1 MKKGKIVILGAL
13 LFSSFALFS
22 CKGNNSSSSSSSTI
36 SSSVTSTSNSIVES
50 SSSSSINS
58 SISENLNNPIYSI
71 KITSLSGKPLEG
83 IKVGIYDGNTLVKEN
98 ITDEKGVISLRLED
112 KNYDVKLSE
121 IPNGYFLDKDFD
133 LVKGTYEYEVKL
145 SSSVIED
152 VAPNG
157 TLYQIGDLVY
167 DFTVKTSDG
176 ETFTLSDAINDYDAV
191 MINFWYRT
199 CYWCN
204 EEFPFME
211 EAYQDYKDDIG
222 FIALSHMDTNAAIDD
237 FKYDNELSF
246 PMANDTTQYGLFGVT
261 GCPTTVIIDRYG
273 LLAFVETGAITSKEG
288 FTEVFDKYIGEN
300 YVPSMG
306 YGENAGGE
314 GGGEDIDRTPK
325 YEMPSSSEIESIVN
339 GEGFSATYRENE
351 EETNPQF
358 AWPWIISEDGKSI
371 KASNSKV
378 DLTSATI
385 MFDVVIPEGKALAF
399 DYLSSSEKD
408 YDRLFV
414 IIDGSIIHEISGV
427 EKEWK
432 TCFAYIS
439 EETRSYEIALCY
451 LKDEEGFSGDDTVY
465 VNNIRLVSNSEIN
478 VPTYIHRQASNGL
491 IENNH
496 NYERYVTTVYNEED
510 GYYHVNSK
518 TGPILLAEVIYS
530 TNWSDELT
538 PFNLASNDAVT
549 INGVNYK
556 KIISDYASYSSN
568 STVGLTSVTQELKDA
583 LVAITNYYG
592 DPNNENE
599 WLEVCSY
606 YNAYGT
612 NGVELSDPIK
622 GLANFN
628 AYEAKLGDQN
638 FATFDRPI
646 LPRGLKFKFTVEE
659 AGVYKMNSVGDL
671 ETLCW
676 IFGENNEMLAES
688 NVYARKFR
696 NPDIDVANF
705 EIFYYFEPGTNY
717 YITPAFYDYLYFG
730 TLQFNLEYVGPTYEL
745 LTLASPGY
753 WTTTEDEEGNMT
765 DELISPGINYVLDK
779 TDGYYHELR
788 DDGSI
793 GSIIYCDFTSI
804 PNIASDSYSLE
815 QLIEIQ
821 TTNGTIKYFDFTE
834 FGGKDYTA
842 QMRLYSNK
850 NKIKEGELK
859 GCVPVDE
866 TLKEI
871 LEEFMDIYAGF
882 EGVEHQWLKT
892 CYYYQYFGPSIA

>member
-1 MKKGKIVILGAL
+1 MKKGRILMLGTL
-13 LFSSFALFS
+13 LLSSFTMIS
-22 CKGNNSSSSSSSTI
+22 CKGNDSSSN
-36 SSSVTSTSNSIVES
+36 SVTS
-50 SSSSSINS
+50 S
-58 SISENLNNPIYSI
+58 SISENLNNPEYSI
-71 KITSLSGKPLEG
+71 KVTSLSGKPLVGVKVEIYEG
-83 IKVGIYDGNTLVKEN
+83 TSLVDEVE
-98 ITDEKGVISLRLED
+98 TDDSGFVKTRLED
-112 KNYDVKLSE
+112 KDYSVEFKNL
-121 IPNGYFLDKDFD
+121 PNGYFFDKDVS
-133 LVKGTYEYEVKL
+133 LVKGTQEYTFKA
-145 SSSVIED
+145 SSSVIEEN
-152 VAPNG
+152 APSG
-157 TLYQIGDLVY
+157 TIYQIGDLVY
-167 DFTVKTSDG
+167 DFEVKTSDG
-176 ETFTLSDAINDYDAV
+176 DTFKLSDAIQDYDAV

-211 EAYQDYKDDIG
+211 EAYQDYKNEIG

-288 FTEVFDKYIGEN
+288 FTEVFDQYIGDN

-306 YGENAGGE
+306 YGDNAGGE
-314 GGGEDIDRTPK
+314 GGEDDVDRTPK
-325 YEMPSSSEIESIVN
+325 YEMPSSSEIEAVVN
-339 GEGFSATYRENE
+339 GEGFSTTYREDE
-351 EETNPQF
+351 EEPNPQF

-378 DLTSATI
+378 DYTAATI
-385 MFDVVIPEGKALAF
+385 IFDVVIPEGKTLAF

-414 IIDGSIIHEISGV
+414 IIDGLIIHEISGV

-439 EETRSYEIALCY
+439 LETKSYEISLCY
-451 LKDEEGFSGDDTVY
+451 MKDEEGFSGDDTVY
-465 VNNIRLVSNSEIN
+465 VNNIRLEDANN
-478 VPTYIHRQASNGL
+478 VDTPTYIHRQASNKF
-491 IENNH
+491 IESNH
-496 NYERYVTTVYNEED
+496 NYEEYASVYFNEED

-518 TGPILLAEVIYS
+518 TGPILLAEVIYA

-538 PFNLASNDAVT
+538 PYNLASNDAVS
-549 INGVNYK
+549 IGGVNYK
-556 KIISDYASYSSN
+556 DVIYDYASYASN
-568 STVGLTSVTQELKDA
+568 STIRLTSVTQELKAA

-612 NGVELSDPIK
+612 NGEELSDPIK

-628 AYEAKLGDQN
+628 AYEAQLGDQN

-659 AGVYKMNSVGDL
+659 AGVYKMNSIGDL

-676 IFGENNEMLAES
+676 IFDEEGNMLSES
-688 NVYARKFR
+688 NTYARKYR
-696 NPDIDVANF
+696 VEDIDYANF
-705 EIFYYFEPGTNY
+705 ELYYYFEPGYNY

-730 TLQFNLEYVGPTYEL
+730 TLQFNLEYVGETYEL
-745 LTLASPGY
+745 LTLASPGF
-753 WTTTEDEEGNMT
+753 WTTTLDEEGNMT
-765 DELISPGINYVLDK
+765 DELISPGINYIFDE

-788 DDGSI
+788 NDGSI

-815 QLIEIQ
+815 QLIQ
-821 TTNGTIKYFDFTE
+821 HGFFDFTE
-834 FGGKDYTA
+834 FDGEDYTA
-842 QMRLYSNK
+842 KMRLYSAK
-850 NKIKEGELK
+850 NKITEGELS

-866 TLKEI
+866 ELKEI
-871 LEEFMDIYAGF
+871 LEVFMDVHAGF
-882 EGVEHQWLKT
+882 AGVEHQWLKT
-892 CYYYQYFGPSIA
+892 CCYYQYYGPSLA

>member
-1 MKKGKIVILGAL
+1 MKKSNIIMLGTL
-13 LFSSFALFS
+13 LLSSFAMFS
-22 CKGNNSSSSSSSTI
+22 CKGNE
-36 SSSVTSTSNSIVES
+36 TSSNSFIS
-50 SSSSSINS
+50 S
-58 SISENLNNPIYSI
+58 SISENLNNPEYSI
-71 KITSLSGKPLEG
+71 KVTSLSGKPLKE
-83 IKVGIYDGNTLVKEN
+83 VDLYIYDGTNLVK
-98 ITDEKGVISLRLED
+98 IIKTDDLGNAKTRLED
-112 KNYDVKLSE
+112 KDYSVELANLPS
-121 IPNGYFLDKDFD
+121 GYFVEKDIN
-133 LVKGTYEYEVKL
+133 LVKGTQEYTFKV

-152 VAPNG
+152 TAPSG
-157 TLYQIGDLVY
+157 TFYQIGDLVY
-167 DFTVKTSDG
+167 DFSVNTSDG
-176 ETFTLSDAINDYDAV
+176 DTFKLSEAIEEYDAV

-222 FIALSHMDTNAAIDD
+222 FIALSHLDTNAAIDD

-288 FTEVFDKYIGEN
+288 FAEVFDKYIGDN

-314 GGGEDIDRTPK
+314 DGEDDVDRTPK
-325 YEMPSSSEIESIVN
+325 YEMPSSSEIEAVVN

-358 AWPWIISEDGKSI
+358 AWPWIISEDGNSI

-378 DLTSATI
+378 DITAATI
-385 MFDVVIPEGKALAF
+385 MFDVTIPEGKTLAF

-408 YDRLFV
+408 YDILYV
-414 IIDGSIIHEISGV
+414 IIDGLIIHEISGV
-427 EKEWK
+427 ESNWK
-432 TCFAYIS
+432 TCYAYIS
-439 EETRSYEIALCY
+439 EETKSYEISLCY
-451 LKDEEGFSGDDTVY
+451 MKDEEGFSGDDTVY
-465 VNNIRLVSNSEIN
+465 VNNIRLEDSNN
-478 VPTYIHRQASNGL
+478 VNTPTYIHRQASNKL
-491 IENNH
+491 IESTH
-496 NYERYVTTVYNEED
+496 NYEEYASVYFNEED
-510 GYYHVNSK
+510 GYYHVDSK
-518 TGPILLAEVIYS
+518 TGPILLAEIIYAS
-530 TNWSDELT
+530 NWSDELT
-538 PFNLASNDAVT
+538 PFNIASNGGA
-549 INGVNYK
+549 IIGGKNYG
-556 KIISDYASYSSN
+556 DVMYEYASYASN
-568 STVGLTSVTQELKDA
+568 SKVGLTSVTQELKDA

-612 NGVELSDPIK
+612 NGVELEDPIK
-622 GLANFN
+622 GLANFS

-646 LPRGLKFKFTVEE
+646 LPRGIKFKFTVVE
-659 AGVYKMNSVGDL
+659 AGVYKMNSIGNL
-671 ETLCW
+671 ETMCW
-676 IFGENNEMLAES
+676 IFDENGDMIAES

-696 NPDIDVANF
+696 DPNINAANF
-705 EIFYYFEPGTNY
+705 ELYYYFEPGYNY

-745 LTLASPGY
+745 LTLASPGF
-753 WTTTEDEEGNMT
+753 WTTTLDEEGNMT
-765 DELISPGINYVLDK
+765 DELVSPGIDYVLD

-788 DDGSI
+788 NDGTI

-804 PNIASDSYSLE
+804 PNIASESYSLE
-815 QLIEIQ
+815 QLIQ
-821 TTNGTIKYFDFTE
+821 YGYFDFTE
-834 FGGKDYTA
+834 FGGQDQTA
-842 QMRLYSNK
+842 KMRLYAAK
-850 NKIKEGELK
+850 NKISEGELK
-859 GCVPVDE
+859 GCVPVDA

-871 LEEFMDIYAGF
+871 LEDFMDIHAGF
-882 EGVEHQWLKT
+882 AGVEHQWLKT
-892 CYYYQYFGPSIA
+892 CYYYQYYGPSQA